1 VLCLAL
7 IHHLALSRNVPVRAL
22 VDWLASHGARVVVE
36 FPTRD
41 DEMVRQLLERK
52 PPGSHPDYDRATF
65 ERLLSDVFE
74 IERSETLAA
83 GTRILYSVHPK
94 T

>member
-1 VLCLAL
+1 MVL
-7 IHHLALSRNVPVRAL
+7 
-22 VDWLASHGARVVVE
+22 E

-65 ERLLSDVFE
+65 ERLLSDVFA

-83 GTRILYSVHPK
+83 GTRILYSAHPK